1 MRETSSWGSQLEW
14 PQEVVGLLEVW
25 TNSPD
30 LVDQVLNANNSVLAQ
45 HLLDGCVT
53 GQRNSLFVN
62 LAVAS
67 LEDQLSDCL
76 SGWVTEGNVWLNSSQ
91 KVDCRLVD
99 SDESAVVQL
108 SESQESED
116 SDRSGVEFINT
127 SNSDDESQSGFSGYE
142 DLSSQ
147 FSLS

>member
-53 GQRNSLFVN
+53 GQRNSLLVN

-116 SDRSGVEFINT
+116 SD
-127 SNSDDESQSGFSGYE
+127 
-142 DLSSQ
+142 
-147 FSLS
+147 